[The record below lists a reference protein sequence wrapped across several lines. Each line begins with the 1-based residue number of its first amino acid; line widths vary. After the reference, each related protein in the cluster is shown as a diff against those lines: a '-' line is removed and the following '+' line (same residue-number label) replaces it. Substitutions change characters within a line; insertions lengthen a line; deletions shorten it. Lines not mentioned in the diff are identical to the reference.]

1 MGSREGKGLVVPW
14 GWGACAERTLS
25 TERVKLMAILRT
37 VICVQLDGSYGNEQ
51 ILLLAVFAA
60 GPSQDILLYPGELM
74 AFHDVTSVVATPTAL
89 RAILQCLSVVSV
101 SMLSRLRR
109 LLGREN
115 GEHQETIERQKEAGV
130 QSQEAAME
138 TSTHPSLLTKK
149 QVKKEMERLN
159 RELQLMTNHRNDL
172 RDRLL
177 FITEGNV
184 EKRPAF
190 IGFFA
195 PGSSPDHR
203 PNPFYK
209 KLKTEHKEIMEELQS
224 LQNKNTKASEKLDDL
239 AKETGFYRGGKR
251 SLAGPYYT
259 EGLSSGLHSRLL
271 MEQTT
276 LKKKVDMLRQ
286 ENKKQMEDWFLLKHH
301 LRELKLICK
310 KQKEKTSDLQTKQKE
325 FQRLEENLQI
335 LLKQKEMLSQ
345 EKDLAEKVQHH
356 FEIYQMRS
364 EKFKHELEQA
374 TAQDESL
381 LQKELLTQEPPA
393 DLDPE
398 QILNSGDAFS
408 SLDFISYV

>member
-1 MGSREGKGLVVPW
+1 
-14 GWGACAERTLS
+14 
-25 TERVKLMAILRT
+25 
-37 VICVQLDGSYGNEQ
+37 
-51 ILLLAVFAA
+51 
-60 GPSQDILLYPGELM
+60 M

-184 EKRPAF
+184 EK
-190 IGFFA
+190 
-195 PGSSPDHR
+195 SPDHR

-239 AKETGFYRGGKR
+239 AKETGFYR
-251 SLAGPYYT
+251 
-259 EGLSSGLHSRLL
+259 GLHSRLL

-310 KQKEKTSDLQTKQKE
+310 KQKEKTSDLQTKQKV
-325 FQRLEENLQI
+325 R
-335 LLKQKEMLSQ
+335 
-345 EKDLAEKVQHH
+345 AG
-356 FEIYQMRS
+356 RS